1 MEINKDMTIGQLLN
15 EYPEKAETLLQM
27 GMGCIGCPAAQAET
41 LEEACEVHGIDIEEL
56 LKKLRA

>member
-15 EYPEKAETLLQM
+15 AYPEKAEVLLEM

-41 LEEACEVHGIDIEEL
+41 LEEACQVHGMDVEEL
-56 LKKLRA
+56 LKKLKA